1 MNRIDLSVRAA
12 VALLVTVALAGC
24 ASKTPAPVVERL
36 PAPAAKPAPAPAPA
50 AAPRPETYT
59 VKRGDTLYSIALENG
74 MDERELAS
82 MNNITDPSKL
92 AIGQVL
98 RVRPAAPAVTT
109 TETGVQVRPIAGT
122 APIEARPLG
131 TEPGRPATPPAAA
144 AEARA
149 PAAAPGAMKTD
160 PKAQKLPYS
169 EENLALLQRE
179 DARPAAAP
187 GPAPRPEPAPTAKP
201 EPPPVAKV
209 EPAPAAP
216 ATPLKPAPDAD
227 EPDRVDWSWPYN
239 GRLISGFS
247 EANKGIDLAGKP
259 GDPVAATAAGRVV
272 YTGAAIRG
280 YGQLVIIKHNDT
292 FLSAYAHNSKI
303 LVKEGQTVAKG
314 QKIAEVGATDADQPK
329 LHFEIRRQ
337 GKPVDPMRYLPER

>member
-1 MNRIDLSVRAA
+1 MKRIDRFVRTAA
-12 VALLVTVALAGC
+12 LVTVAALAGC
-24 ASKTPAPVVERL
+24 ASRTPAPVVERM
-36 PAPAAKPAPAPAPA
+36 PTPAAKPAPAPA
-50 AAPRPETYT
+50 APRADARPETYT

-74 MDERELAS
+74 VDVRELAA
-82 MNNITDPSKL
+82 MNNITDPGRISV
-92 AIGQVL
+92 GQVL

-109 TETGVQVRPIAGT
+109 TETGVQIRPIAGA
-122 APIEARPLG
+122 APIESRPLG
-131 TEPGRPATPPAAA
+131 TDPGRPAAAPAPAD
-144 AEARA
+144 ARA
-149 PAAAPGAMKTD
+149 PAAAGPLKTE
-160 PKAQKLPYS
+160 PKAHKLPYS

-179 DARPAAAP
+179 DARPALAA
-187 GPAPRPEPAPTAKP
+187 PAPRAEAAPPPKP

-209 EPAPAAP
+209 EPAPVAPAAP
-216 ATPLKPAPDAD
+216 PKPAPDAD
-227 EPDRVDWSWPYN
+227 EPDRVDWSWPYS

-259 GDPVAATAAGRVV
+259 GDPVTATAAGRVV

-303 LVKEGQTVAKG
+303 LVKEGQTVARG

>member
-36 PAPAAKPAPAPAPA
+36 PTPAAKPAPAPTAS
-50 AAPRPETYT
+50 PRPETYT

-74 MDERELAS
+74 MDVRELAA

-92 AIGQVL
+92 AVGQVL

-131 TEPGRPATPPAAA
+131 TEPGRPTTPAAA
-144 AEARA
+144 PAEAKA
-149 PAAAPGAMKTD
+149 PAAAPGAIKTE

-179 DARPAAAP
+179 DARPPAAAT
-187 GPAPRPEPAPTAKP
+187 PAPRTEPAPAAKP
-201 EPPPVAKV
+201 ESPPVAKV
-209 EPAPAAP
+209 EPTPAAP
-216 ATPLKPAPDAD
+216 VAPARPAPDAD
-227 EPDRVDWSWPYN
+227 EPDRVDWSWPYG
-239 GRLISGFS
+239 GRLLAGFS
-247 EANKGIDLAGKP
+247 DANKGIDLAGKP
-259 GDPVAATAAGRVV
+259 GDPVNASAAGRVV
-272 YTGAAIRG
+272 YTGSAIRG

-292 FLSAYAHNSKI
+292 YLSAYAHNSKI

-314 QKIAEVGATDADQPK
+314 QRIDEVGATDADQPK